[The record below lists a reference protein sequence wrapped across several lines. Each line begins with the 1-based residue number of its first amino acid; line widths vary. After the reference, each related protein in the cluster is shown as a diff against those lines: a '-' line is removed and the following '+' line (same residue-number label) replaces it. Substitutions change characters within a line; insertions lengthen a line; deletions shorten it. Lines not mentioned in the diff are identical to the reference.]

1 MNIRWCLTA
10 KIVCSL
16 LLVFLLTSNHDFGRL
31 RAMQSQTQP
40 AIIEFLRDSPL
51 DYARFYEHQLEEK
64 RRDGTLDQEEFRRL
78 IERIAVN
85 YTMGGKLKKAK
96 GTFEKAIKQDPEYPM
111 FYYYLACTYGEMG
124 KMKEALQQLRAAHQR
139 KKDTKLPDALR
150 DSSFEKF
157 ANDRK
162 FVEAVQEMQK
172 P

>member
-31 RAMQSQTQP
+31 RAMQSQPQSEKVE
-40 AIIEFLRDSPL
+40 IRMSFLDAAS
-51 DYARFYEHQLEEK
+51 FYEHQLEEK
-64 RRDGTLDQEEFRRL
+64 RRHGTLDQEEFRRL
-78 IERIAVN
+78 IVRIAVN

-124 KMKEALQQLRAAHQR
+124 KMKEALQQLRAAHR
-139 KKDTKLPDALR
+139 HKKDTKLPDALR

-157 ANDRK
+157 ANGRK